1 MKAIMIEQGD
11 TAQSQQPPDWEQRLA
26 ARRRLAVRCMSLA
39 AGLAVLAA
47 ALQLYD
53 SFEGAGSLWRVLGS
67 AAIAL
72 WWIAIAAFF
81 RRTPR

>member
-1 MKAIMIEQGD
+1 
-11 TAQSQQPPDWEQRLA
+11 
-26 ARRRLAVRCMSLA
+26 MSLA

-53 SFEGAGSLWRVLGS
+53 SFEGAGSLWRVFGS